1 MRLLVVEDSPGDAL
15 LITEQLAD
23 SSLSEFEVSLAES
36 VAEACENLEDRVSD
50 CVLLDLSLPDVRGLD
65 ALVEIR
71 RTAPEAPVI
80 VLVGAGDEAAGSM
93 VVKHGAQDY
102 VVKGRTSS
110 AALARAVRDAIERK
124 QDELGLGVLGTHD
137 ALTALPNRTLL
148 LDRIKQA
155 SKRAKR
161 RGTPLAIGLLALDR
175 AAMRAEHV
183 GDRGF
188 DRLVVEVARRLSA
201 ALRPSDTV
209 ARLTADRFAVLAEDL
224 ASEQAAENI
233 AERMAAALV
242 EPFVL
247 EGRTLRVTGNIGVA
261 LPTDPG
267 ERPESLLQ
275 KADGA
280 LSRARERGVAYE
292 VLGDADHGPT
302 PAVRRVNRHVEL
314 EHALADGQLIL
325 HYQPQVS
332 LTRHAS
338 VVGMEALVRWRDP
351 ERGLI
356 PPEQFLPFAEQ
367 TGLIAGIGAWTFR
380 EALAQLSAW
389 VDERRVSADCRVSVN
404 VSGAQLAQGGLA
416 EAVAA
421 ALEQTG
427 VDASRLVLEI
437 PEAALMSDVARAA
450 RRLEAVKELGIG
462 LAIDRFGA
470 GSSSFQALGRLP
482 VDVLKLDRSFVLA
495 LGEDA
500 PRSRA
505 LLAALI
511 ALAHAMDLVPVAQ
524 GVQLESQDTALREL
538 GGDEVQGFRYSPPR
552 PPDGLDSVLEPGDG
566 APREPTGRA
575 IRVFLCDDVTE
586 MRDMV
591 RVALEQERDLEVVGE
606 ASDGEGAARG
616 VGEHQPDVIL
626 LDVSMPH
633 VDGLEA
639 IRRIRAS
646 SPDTAILVLSGF
658 EASAMADT
666 ALGLGADAYLEK
678 RSSLNEIRDTLRRV
692 VRDRVS
698 AGPR

>member
-1 MRLLVVEDSPGDAL
+1 MTEALRLLVVEDSPGDAL

-23 SSLSEFEVSLAES
+23 STLAEFEVNHVES
-36 VAEACENLEDRVSD
+36 VAEACENLEERVSD
-50 CVLLDLSLPDVRGLD
+50 CVLLDLSLPDVTGLD

-80 VLVGAGDEAAGSM
+80 VLVGAGDEATGSM

-137 ALTALPNRTLL
+137 VLTALPNRTLL

-175 AAMRAEHV
+175 AAMRAELV

-233 AERMAAALV
+233 AERMAAALMD
-242 EPFVL
+242 PFVL
-247 EGRTLRVTGNIGVA
+247 EGRTLRVTGHIGVA
-261 LPTDPG
+261 LPSDPG

-275 KADGA
+275 KADVA
-280 LSRARERGVAYE
+280 LTRARERGVDYE

-314 EHALADGQLIL
+314 EHALADGQLVL

-332 LTRHAS
+332 LTHQTS

-367 TGLIAGIGAWTFR
+367 SGLIAGIGAWTLR
-380 EALAQLSAW
+380 EACEQLTRWNA
-389 VDERRVSADCRVSVN
+389 DGRVAPDARVSVN
-404 VSGAQLAQGGLA
+404 VSATELIQPEFTETVGDILRDTGIEPARLCLEVPESAL
-416 EAVAA
+416 VAD
-421 ALEQTG
+421 L
-427 VDASRLVLEI
+427 DRI
-437 PEAALMSDVARAA
+437 A
-450 RRLEAVKELGIG
+450 RRLDA
-462 LAIDRFGA
+462 AAPARSA
-470 GSSSFQALGRLP
+470 SSSATTSPRCATWCAW
-482 VDVLKLDRSFVLA
+482 RSS
-495 LGEDA
+495 
-500 PRSRA
+500 RSRTSRSWGRRA
-505 LLAALI
+505 TARAQRAAS
-511 ALAHAMDLVPVAQ
+511 PRRTPT
-524 GVQLESQDTALREL
+524 SSCSTCRCRTSTAWR
-538 GGDEVQGFRYSPPR
+538 RSAA
-552 PPDGLDSVLEPGDG
+552 S
-566 APREPTGRA
+566 GR
-575 IRVFLCDDVTE
+575 R
-586 MRDMV
+586 
-591 RVALEQERDLEVVGE
+591 
-606 ASDGEGAARG
+606 ART
-616 VGEHQPDVIL
+616 
-626 LDVSMPH
+626 
-633 VDGLEA
+633 
-639 IRRIRAS
+639 RR
-646 SPDTAILVLSGF
+646 
-658 EASAMADT
+658 
-666 ALGLGADAYLEK
+666 
-678 RSSLNEIRDTLRRV
+678 
-692 VRDRVS
+692 
-698 AGPR
+698 